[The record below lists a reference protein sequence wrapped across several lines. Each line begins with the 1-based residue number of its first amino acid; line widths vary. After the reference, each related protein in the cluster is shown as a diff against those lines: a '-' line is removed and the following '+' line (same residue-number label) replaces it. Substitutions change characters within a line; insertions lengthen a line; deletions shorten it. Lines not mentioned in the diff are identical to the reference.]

1 MGASQQVNKERLLD
15 VATDLFS
22 ARGYR
27 GTSIRDIAC
36 AMDMSISNIYHYF
49 GNKDGLL
56 LAILQRSSEKV
67 VNTLRE
73 VSSKELEPLDKLK
86 LLLISHIHLCAEH
99 GKSARVFFLNEEHL
113 SAEGVEIN
121 QRIQRDVLEIYMKT
135 LRSLEKIGI
144 VRCRDLKVLAFNIL
158 GVINWQLRWYRP
170 GGRLGLD
177 EVADEMISFVIYGI
191 TGPAGAQGCA
201 ERVR

>member
-1 MGASQQVNKERLLD
+1 MGDPQQVNKERLLD

-27 GTSIRDIAC
+27 GTSIRDIAR

-67 VNTLRE
+67 VNTLRD
-73 VSSKELEPLDKLK
+73 VSLKELEPLTMFK
-86 LLLISHIHLCAEH
+86 LLLSSHIHLCAENW
-99 GKSARVFFLNEEHL
+99 KSSMVFFLNEEHL

-121 QRIQRDVLEIYMKT
+121 QRIQREVLEIYMKG
-135 LRSLEKIGI
+135 LRSLAESGI
-144 VRCRDLKVLAFNIL
+144 VQCRDLKVLAFNIL
-158 GVINWQLRWYRP
+158 GVINWQLKWYRP
-170 GGRLGLD
+170 GGRLSLEEVVD
-177 EVADEMISFVIYGI
+177 EIISFVLYGI
-191 TGPAGAQGCA
+191 TGSAGAAGH
-201 ERVR
+201 RK